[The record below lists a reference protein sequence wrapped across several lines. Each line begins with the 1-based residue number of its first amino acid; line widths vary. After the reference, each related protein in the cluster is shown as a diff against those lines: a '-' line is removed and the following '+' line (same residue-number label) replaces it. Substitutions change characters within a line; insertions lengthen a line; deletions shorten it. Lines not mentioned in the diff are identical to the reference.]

1 MIWLGLQAPLIEL
14 VIYILNISMAI
25 MPDYFCC

>member
-14 VIYILNISMAI
+14 VIYFLNISMAI